1 MVWHAYLP
9 NPSWYAEDTIR
20 IPILG
25 TLAKYNRAMST
36 CLRTEVW
43 RLRTRTPYHPFD
55 AAAKLTHKSVKCLQ
69 CTRSL
74 SVAFLD
80 TDGVG
85 YSQENFKAA
94 CRCGFHITMDYLG
107 VYKFVKNIFE
117 QNPPAS
123 YLAYVFYPIPS
134 QTLSFIEFMYSSF
147 LLLSPLHFD
156 ITEGRCTRP
165 TTRMIPR
172 VLRR

>member
-1 MVWHAYLP
+1 MQLP
-9 NPSWYAEDTIR
+9 NLHTSLSSAYSAHGVYQSVSLFPR
-20 IPILG
+20 IFAYDVDLE
-25 TLAKYNRAMST
+25 LS
-36 CLRTEVW
+36 
-43 RLRTRTPYHPFD
+43 
-55 AAAKLTHKSVKCLQ
+55 KLT
-69 CTRSL
+69 T
-74 SVAFLD
+74 AFLD

-123 YLAYVFYPIPS
+123 YLAHVFYLIPS

-165 TTRMIPR
+165 TTRTIPR